1 MTITKLLG
9 GVAVAALI
17 GTSAQAQVAITRAGT
32 TADNLP
38 LRVTDAAGTAAF
50 SAAEFQPATASSQLT
65 GKVVV
70 TTTFGDAAPFAS
82 AGVTD
87 RVRLTVT
94 LTNASW
100 TTASG
105 GTLVNP
111 TSDGAGGTTPTNAT
125 KSANCAFETSPVA
138 GGGVGNTTVTF
149 LSTAGAKI
157 NECIG
162 ATPTFTFDA
171 IRRTSNN
178 APVGV
183 SFSFAQVDSAGNNPG
198 TTITKALTLAD
209 TASAWGAVANNHKFT
224 ADATAGPT
232 SSTTGILTANTVLG
246 TVRTSFRDQAPTGV
260 TGEAAQDI
268 RVGAAAGD
276 KITPALL
283 FVDGKLHIDF
293 PQGAAGISKAT
304 FATAGGT
311 SDCAAPVTTTA
322 PAQRI
327 TCTLTAA
334 NLGTDFSA
342 ARAITIVKTEK
353 AVATPEQTPT
363 ATLEVTTQTGYVA
376 TGFGPT
382 PLRALTNDDGR
393 VQSDNLITGALSK
406 GKWTS
411 FGSGGTESQFRIS
424 GLTAAQAANAE
435 AIRITVAAGGNNVP
449 VAPATPGYYTL
460 TNTGDPATGFAVRG
474 GTLVFNSK
482 GLGVAAGMG
491 STSGNADITSI
502 VLRYIGASVP
512 AVTID
517 RQLANRNPTSIVAVP
532 AN

>member
-17 GTSAQAQVAITRAGT
+17 GTSAQAQVAISR
-32 TADNLP
+32 
-38 LRVTDAAGTAAF
+38 AAGTDNNLPRRVAASADTVAF
-50 SAAEFQPATASSQLT
+50 SAAEFQPATAVTQLT
-65 GKVVV
+65 GKAVVE
-70 TTTFGDAAPFAS
+70 TTFGAAAPFAS

-94 LTNASW
+94 LTNAAW

-111 TSDGAGGTTPTNAT
+111 TGDGAGGTPTNAT
-125 KSANCAFETSPVA
+125 NFANCTFEASPVA

-157 NECIG
+157 NECKG
-162 ATPTFTFDA
+162 ATPTFTFDS
-171 IRRTSNN
+171 IRRSSNN
-178 APVGV
+178 AAVGV

-198 TTITKALTLAD
+198 TTIAKALTLAD
-209 TASAWGAVANNHKFT
+209 TASAWGAVPADHKFT
-224 ADATAGPT
+224 ADTTAGPT
-232 SSTTGILTANTVLG
+232 SSTAGILTADTVLG
-246 TVRTSFRDQAPTGV
+246 TVKTSFRTTAS
-260 TGEAAQDI
+260 
-268 RVGAAAGD
+268 AGD
-276 KITPALL
+276 PGPTLVPIRIGAVAGTTIGPADL
-283 FVDGKLHIDF
+283 FASGKLLIDF

-304 FATAGGT
+304 FERAGGPT
-311 SDCAAPVTTTA
+311 DCTGPVTTTA
-322 PAQRI
+322 PAQQI

-334 NLGTDFSA
+334 DLGTEFTT
-342 ARAITIVKTEK
+342 ARAITIVKAAT

-393 VQSDNLITGALSK
+393 IQSSNLIDGAASK
-406 GKWTS
+406 GKWTA

-424 GLTAAQAANAE
+424 GLTAAQAANVE
-435 AIRITVAAGGNNVP
+435 AIRVVVAAGGNGVA

-460 TNTGDPATGFAVRG
+460 TNTGDVATGFVVRG

-482 GLGVAAGMG
+482 GLGAAAGMG
-491 STSGNADITSI
+491 ATTGNADITSV
-502 VLRYIGASVP
+502 VLRYVGASVP